1 MTLAGLAGE
10 LGLTDEERAALQEAV
25 GWTGE
30 AIKVRKL
37 DDTQTRALAGLID
50 TLR

>member
-1 MTLAGLAGE
+1 MTLAGLADE
-10 LGLTDEERAALQEAV
+10 LGLSDEERAALQEAV

-30 AIKVRKL
+30 GIKLRKL
-37 DDTQTRALAGLID
+37 DDTQTRALASLIH